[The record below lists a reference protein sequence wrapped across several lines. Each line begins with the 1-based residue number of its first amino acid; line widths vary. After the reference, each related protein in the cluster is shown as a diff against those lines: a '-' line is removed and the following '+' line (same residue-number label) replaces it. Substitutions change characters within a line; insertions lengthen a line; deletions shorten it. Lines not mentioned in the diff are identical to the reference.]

1 VISGVINTVENKY
14 SPIAAYAD
22 TEIIDHNEDTGIDKF
37 ESAIITF
44 SYPIVSDTVFVVTNT
59 EVGPAYI
66 ACLYTDLRD
75 NVYYMTLDSY
85 TDSDNK
91 RYFVFVPSS
100 GANMTMQKVKVYAEA
115 VPFPNSFKL
124 YEVDIAPYSKNEIS
138 LSLKHTSLD
147 LYKGVDTETTLTVT
161 ANSYV
166 HDIRIYYVNNGNF
179 DNKIQF
185 SLDREEWTTNYI
197 DIDEIHNGQSKTI
210 YVKITPPVTLDNLW
224 TEDITFRVAYR
235 YTTS

>member
-14 SPIAAYAD
+14 SNVTTYAN
-22 TEIIDHNEDTGIDKF
+22 TKIIDHDEDTGINNF
-37 ESAIITF
+37 ESTTITF

-59 EVGPAYI
+59 VINPSVLK
-66 ACLYTDLRD
+66 CKYTDLRG
-75 NVYYMTLDSY
+75 NVYMMSQNSY
-85 TDSDNK
+85 EDIGEK
-91 RYFVFVPSS
+91 RYFVFGPPSGPS
-100 GANMTMQKVKVYAEA
+100 MTMRDITVYIDVTTYGE
-115 VPFPNSFKL
+115 KL
-124 YEVDIAPYSKNEIS
+124 YEIDIAPYNKNEIS
-138 LSLKHTSLD
+138 LSLQYTSLD
-147 LYKGVDTETTLTVT
+147 LYKGVDTETILIVT

-197 DIDEIHNGQSKTI
+197 DIDEIHSGQSKTI

>member
-14 SPIAAYAD
+14 SPVTAYAN
-22 TEIIDHNEDTGIDKF
+22 TKIIDHDEDTGMDDF
-37 ESAIITF
+37 VSTTITF
-44 SYPIVSDTVFVVTNT
+44 SYPIVSDTVFVVTNI
-59 EVGPAYI
+59 EVDPTYI
-66 ACLYTDLRD
+66 ICEYTDLRD
-75 NVYYMTLDSY
+75 NIRWMTLDSY
-85 TDSDNK
+85 TDTDNK

-100 GANMTMQKVKVYAEA
+100 GANMIMQKVKIYLDIA
-115 VPFPNSFKL
+115 PFPNLCKL
-124 YEVDIAPYSKNEIS
+124 YEVDIAPYNKNEIS
-138 LSLKHTSLD
+138 LSLQHTSLD
-147 LYKGVDTETTLTVT
+147 LYKGVDTEITLTVT

-224 TEDITFRVAYR
+224 TEDITFRAAYR

>member
-1 VISGVINTVENKY
+1 MISGVINTVENKY
-14 SPIAAYAD
+14 SPVTAY
-22 TEIIDHNEDTGIDKF
+22 TNTKIIDHDEDTGMDDF
-37 ESAIITF
+37 VSTTITF
-44 SYPIVSDTVFVVTNT
+44 SYPIVSDMVFVVTNT
-59 EVGPAYI
+59 VINPSVLKCE
-66 ACLYTDLRD
+66 YTDLRG
-75 NVYYMTLDSY
+75 NVYMMSQNSY
-85 TDSDNK
+85 ENIGEK
-91 RYFVFVPSS
+91 RYFVFGPPSGPS
-100 GANMTMQKVKVYAEA
+100 MIMQDITVYVDFA
-115 VPFPNSFKL
+115 PIGGKL
-124 YEVDIAPYSKNEIS
+124 YEVDIAPYNKNEIS
-138 LSLKHTSLD
+138 LSLQHTSLD
-147 LYKGVDTETTLTVT
+147 LYKGVDTEITLTVT

-224 TEDITFRVAYR
+224 TEDITFRAAYR